1 MIPPTADVVVVV
13 IKLTQ
18 MSISPAECQRRLQT
32 VLKLPKLQEIVSEL
46 ILKDEQSVKQL
57 KEADYKEGDIYG
69 NGAKDTYRSLSYAS
83 YKRTLNPLAGG
94 NVDLI
99 VTGQFV
105 DAMYLL
111 RPRGGKYLFGNR
123 DKKRNILK
131 EMYGEDIFGLNQQ
144 VFEKYQ
150 KEIVR
155 PRFVRAIKQQ
165 ARIS

>member
-1 MIPPTADVVVVV
+1 MP
-13 IKLTQ
+13 
-18 MSISPAECQRRLQT
+18 ISPAEYQRRLQT
-32 VLKLPKLQEIVSEL
+32 VLKLPKLQEIVAEL
-46 ILKDEQSVKQL
+46 ILKDEVSVKQL
-57 KEADYKEGDIYG
+57 KESDYKEGDIYG

-111 RPRGGKYLFGNR
+111 KPRGGKYLFGNR

-131 EMYGEDIFGLNQQ
+131 QMYGEDIFGLNQE
-144 VFEKYQ
+144 VFAKYQ
-150 KEIVR
+150 KEIIR
-155 PRFVRAIKQQ
+155 PRFVRAIKQE